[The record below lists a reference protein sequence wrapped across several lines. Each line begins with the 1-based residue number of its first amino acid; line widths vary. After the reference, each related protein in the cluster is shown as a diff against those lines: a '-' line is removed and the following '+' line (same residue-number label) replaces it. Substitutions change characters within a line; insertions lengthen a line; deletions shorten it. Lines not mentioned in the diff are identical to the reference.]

1 MTPLEAALKGANE
14 VGFTVL
20 SMSIS
25 LIAVFIPILLMG
37 GIVGRL
43 FREFA
48 MVISI
53 SIMISLA
60 VSLATTP
67 MMCAVLLRSDTGE
80 GHGRLYRASERFF
93 DGMLNAYR
101 RTLTIALRH
110 PGSMMLILATVL
122 GLNFY
127 LYGVIPK
134 GFFPQQDTGRIIGS
148 IQADQS
154 ISFQLMQQKLTQ
166 FVTIIKNDPAVE
178 TAVGFTGGGQT
189 NSGFMFVS
197 LKPLGERKISAD
209 GVIARLRRE
218 MAVVP
223 GATLFLQAVQDI
235 RVGGRASNAQY
246 QFTLQGPTFEELNE
260 WTPKI
265 AAALQGDPNLTDVNS
280 DQQNKGLESDLVID
294 RDAAAQLGIT
304 VSQIDN
310 TLYDAFGQR
319 QVSTIYVARNQY
331 HVIMEVAPQYWQ
343 NPETLKDVYVST
355 SGAAVGGSQATNAV
369 AGTVVAGKDGI
380 GQLRQC
386 PGRPKS
392 RDQFDR
398 CHRQG
403 NSLHRFGGQH
413 KAGNHDSVVR
423 CRAFHARRDPARRQS
438 SGPAGRQHHLVQLAA
453 QTGRSA
459 RPSPRSRPR

>member
-1 MTPLEAALKGANE
+1 
-14 VGFTVL
+14 
-20 SMSIS
+20 
-25 LIAVFIPILLMG
+25 
-37 GIVGRL
+37 
-43 FREFA
+43 
-48 MVISI
+48 
-53 SIMISLA
+53 
-60 VSLATTP
+60 
-67 MMCAVLLRSDTGE
+67 
-80 GHGRLYRASERFF
+80 
-93 DGMLNAYR
+93 
-101 RTLTIALRH
+101 
-110 PGSMMLILATVL
+110 MMLILAAVL

-127 LYGVIPK
+127 LYDIIPK
-134 GFFPQQDTGRIIGS
+134 GFFPQQDTGRVIGI

-166 FVTIIKNDPAVE
+166 FVTIIKSDPAVE

-197 LKPLGERKISAD
+197 LYPLNERKISAD

-246 QFTLQGPTFEELNE
+246 QFTLQGPTLEELNE

-265 AAALQGDPNLTDVNS
+265 AAALQGEPNLADVNS
-280 DQQNKGLESDLVID
+280 DQQNKGLESNLVID

-331 HVIMEVAPQYWQ
+331 HVIMEVAPRYWQ

-355 SGAAVGGSQATNAV
+355 SGGSVGGSQATNAV
-369 AGTVVAGKDGI
+369 AGTVVA
-380 GQLRQC
+380 
-386 PGRPKS
+386 
-392 RDQFDR
+392 
-398 CHRQG
+398 
-403 NSLHRFGGQH
+403 
-413 KAGNHDSVVR
+413 AGNRPRPAPPMRKPPEISRPTRSAPPARAWPRPVR
-423 CRAFHARRDPARRQS
+423 RSAQARRP
-438 SGPAGRQHHLVQLAA
+438 
-453 QTGRSA
+453 
-459 RPSPRSRPR
+459 